1 MLFTA
6 PAAHAEFRWAA
17 NAGVNITNLHF
28 KQDLVS
34 VDQSVGYGAGILG
47 EMMFPGVG
55 FGLDFGLG
63 YDQEGATV
71 GLGER
76 KIWEGYG
83 SPRLYIHN
91 ITIPIHL
98 RFKYTRLNGWE
109 EKIAPIVYAGPEFNI
124 QAAHSK
130 CDAIDFSGGDMGL
143 AVGIGAEIYR
153 NWQVT
158 CSYTWGMTYA
168 LKTKLL
174 ENFSAQTRRWAL
186 RVSYL
191 F

>member
-1 MLFTA
+1 
-6 PAAHAEFRWAA
+6 
-17 NAGVNITNLHF
+17 
-28 KQDLVS
+28 
-34 VDQSVGYGAGILG
+34 
-47 EMMFPGVG
+47 
-55 FGLDFGLG
+55 
-63 YDQEGATV
+63 
-71 GLGER
+71 
-76 KIWEGYG
+76 
-83 SPRLYIHN
+83 
-91 ITIPIHL
+91 
-98 RFKYTRLNGWE
+98 
-109 EKIAPIVYAGPEFNI
+109 
-124 QAAHSK
+124 
-130 CDAIDFSGGDMGL
+130 MGL